1 MSNITVCA
9 RFRPLSSK
17 ERSNHGDSVCIHG
30 IDNESFIFK
39 DDKEENFKFGFDRV
53 FYEKSEQAEVFEFL
67 ALPIIRDAFNG
78 MNGTVITYGQTGA
91 GKTFS
96 MEGPSILACDE
107 QKKGLLQR
115 TVDELFDCMKSSD
128 ASVKFTIKLSMVEIY
143 MEKVRDLFDLSR
155 DNIQIK
161 ESRVQG
167 ILLSGVTEICV
178 FNSAEALQSLASG
191 ISNRAV
197 GETQMN
203 MASSRS
209 HCIYI
214 FTVQQ
219 ELTKEKRVKAGKL
232 LLVDLA
238 GSEKAEKTGAEG
250 KVLEEAK
257 TINKSLS
264 ALGNVINAL
273 TCGSPGK
280 AFHIPYR
287 DSKLTRIL
295 QDALGGNSRTALLC
309 CCSPSTS
316 NSAESLSTLRFGTR
330 AKHIKA
336 SPHAHCSEESNA
348 KKHGVYEATKD
359 ESMERILNKLRE
371 RLDVE
376 NVNLLE
382 ELFIMEGIILDPNS
396 VEDLDLAFEDVTLQT
411 ITSLQHMVEDLVC
424 AVEELKSENKA
435 LKTRIAAGGKI
446 DAFHKEA
453 GENGYANTG
462 ELAAGL
468 GFTLDPVYGRTH
480 FKASSGRFCDG
491 RLIVDFLMD
500 AMKLPFLNAYLDSIG
515 MPSFQKGCNFAAAG
529 STIHQA
535 TPTSVCP
542 FSFDIQVNQFLHF
555 KARVVDLLAKG
566 KRLDKYIPAVDY
578 FSKGLYTFDIG
589 QNDLAGAFYSKTI
602 DQVLASIPK
611 ILEEFETGL
620 RRLYDE
626 GARNFWIHNTG
637 PLGCLA
643 QNVAKFGTEPS
654 MLDELG
660 CVSGHNQAAKL
671 FNLQLHALCF
681 DQPIMACCG
690 VGGAPLNYNSGISCG
705 QTKVINGTSVT
716 AKACSD
722 SSEYVNW
729 DGIHYTEAANQYV
742 STQIL
747 TGKYSDPPF
756 ADKMPFLLDLKF

>member
-67 ALPIIRDAFNG
+67 ALPIVRDAFNG

-167 ILLSGVTEICV
+167 ILLSGVTEIYV

-264 ALGNVINAL
+264 ALGNVISAL

-336 SPHAHCSEESNA
+336 SPHAHCSKESNA

-411 ITSLQHMVEDLVC
+411 ITSLQHMVEDLVR

-435 LKTRIAAGGKI
+435 LKTRIAAAGKI

-453 GENGYANTG
+453 GENGYASIVHKIS
-462 ELAAGL
+462 
-468 GFTLDPVYGRTH
+468 D
-480 FKASSGRFCDG
+480 
-491 RLIVDFLMD
+491 RLSHLVSWIW
-500 AMKLPFLNAYLDSIG
+500 
-515 MPSFQKGCNFAAAG
+515 
-529 STIHQA
+529 
-535 TPTSVCP
+535 P
-542 FSFDIQVNQFLHF
+542 FSSATH
-555 KARVVDLLAKG
+555 
-566 KRLDKYIPAVDY
+566 
-578 FSKGLYTFDIG
+578 
-589 QNDLAGAFYSKTI
+589 
-602 DQVLASIPK
+602 
-611 ILEEFETGL
+611 
-620 RRLYDE
+620 
-626 GARNFWIHNTG
+626 
-637 PLGCLA
+637 
-643 QNVAKFGTEPS
+643 
-654 MLDELG
+654 
-660 CVSGHNQAAKL
+660 
-671 FNLQLHALCF
+671 
-681 DQPIMACCG
+681 
-690 VGGAPLNYNSGISCG
+690 
-705 QTKVINGTSVT
+705 
-716 AKACSD
+716 
-722 SSEYVNW
+722 
-729 DGIHYTEAANQYV
+729 
-742 STQIL
+742 
-747 TGKYSDPPF
+747 
-756 ADKMPFLLDLKF
+756 